1 MIVLVP
7 VDEDGEDGAP
17 LELNQAYIHV
27 GRGSHNDLILDEE
40 DQAASY
46 EHALITV
53 LGGRAFVVCEPT
65 ANPTYIEGADISL
78 APEDE
83 RQLQPGNII
92 SFGKGRSIFRV
103 QRIGDADEAHG
114 PSHQKVRVHLHAIR
128 GNQGS
133 ERGDEVPPLPQ
144 GARAEGD
151 DRGVC
156 PITLQVCKGDQ
167 MVREQTF
174 NQPLIRI
181 GRMRSSHLLLDDESV
196 SRMHAVVE
204 ITPEGEVLLMDLDSG
219 SGTAVNGKRV
229 KKAILKSG
237 DQLDFGK
244 ARVIVSVPA
253 RLERRRAPA
262 PPPVPSHEEL
272 GPTHTQVL
280 SPGDLEPLDG
290 PRLVVRRSG
299 VQQSELV
306 LTKPHTTIGR
316 LPEND
321 IQLDDGTVS
330 GKHAMLVAE
339 AGVFLVIDQH
349 STNGT
354 YVNGEKCTGESL
366 RDGDVIQI
374 GRYELDFVAPRP
386 ARAAKAPGTEV
397 LSPEAARALFA
408 KIGGRRGKK
417 SVIQVMAHGAS
428 EGQPLHAV
436 CWLAL

>member
-17 LELNQAYIHV
+17 LQFNQAYIHV

-40 DQAASY
+40 DLAASY

-53 LGGRAFVVCEPT
+53 LEGRAFVVCEPT

-128 GNQGS
+128 GNHSS
-133 ERGDEVPPLPQ
+133 ERGDDIPPLPQ
-144 GARAEGD
+144 GARDEGD
-151 DRGVC
+151 DRGIC
-156 PITLQVCKGDQ
+156 PITLQVFKGDQ

-244 ARVIVSVPA
+244 ARVIVSYGKAAASAAATRPAPGVPE
-253 RLERRRAPA
+253 RRERRRATA
-262 PPPVPSHEEL
+262 PPPVPHDAEL
-272 GPTHTQVL
+272 APSHTQVL
-280 SPGDLEPLDG
+280 SPGDLEPIDG
-290 PRLVVRRSG
+290 PRLIVHRSG
-299 VQQSELV
+299 VQQDELV

-354 YVNGEKCTGESL
+354 YVNGEKCAGESL

-374 GRYELDFVAPRP
+374 GRYELVFVAPRP
-386 ARAAKAPGTEV
+386 ARAQKAPGTEV

-417 SVIQVMAHGAS
+417 S
-428 EGQPLHAV
+428 
-436 CWLAL
+436 